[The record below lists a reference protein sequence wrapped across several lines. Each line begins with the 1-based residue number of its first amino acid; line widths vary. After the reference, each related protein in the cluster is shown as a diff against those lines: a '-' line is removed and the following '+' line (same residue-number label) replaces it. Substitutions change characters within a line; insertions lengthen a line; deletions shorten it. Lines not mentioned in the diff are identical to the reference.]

1 MTDTVLLGDIP
12 ERNAARRG
20 PHRWAMRHDGEVL
33 SWGELA
39 HRVRRRA
46 HALTAAGVGQDD
58 FVVLALPN
66 CNALF
71 ELTFALWKIGA
82 TPTVVSAR
90 LPLPELLAVIET
102 AGARF
107 VIADDPEIAAKTKAL
122 PAGFGRDHADASPLA
137 SKVAKHWK
145 AMTSGGSTG
154 RPKVIVDAMPS
165 AIPLGGTGSVLGLP
179 VDGVMLNP
187 APLYHNF
194 PFAMTHM
201 SMLAGSS
208 VVGMTKFDP
217 EKLLQLIEA
226 HRVEWVNL
234 VPTMMNRI
242 ARLPAD
248 VRARYDISWLRML
261 WHTAAPIPPWLKE
274 FWIDWIG
281 PERIWEMYGGT
292 EGFATTQLSGVEW
305 LAHRGSVGR
314 SESEILIRGE
324 NGEALPP
331 GEVGEIFM
339 RGRGGKT
346 PTYQYKGADSR
357 RLDGGFESFGD
368 FGWLDED
375 GYLYIA
381 DRRTDMILCGGSN
394 IYPAEVEAALMEH
407 PAVETAIVVGLPDD
421 DLGAVPHAIVKL
433 EQGVLTPP
441 FEELAQ
447 FAGDRLVRYKV
458 PRSFEFTDEP
468 LRDEA
473 GKVRR
478 SRLLA
483 ERVDRLKREGSL
495 AGCAAK
501 GLS

>member
-1 MTDTVLLGDIP
+1 MTDAVLLGDIP
-12 ERNAARRG
+12 ERNAARLG
-20 PHRWAMRHDGEVL
+20 AERWAVRHDEDVL

-39 HRVRRRA
+39 GRVRRRA
-46 HALTAAGVGQDD
+46 HALAAAGVGQDD

-66 CNALF
+66 GNALF
-71 ELTFALWKIGA
+71 ELTFALWKLGA
-82 TPTVVSAR
+82 TPAVVSAK

-107 VIADDPEIAAKTKAL
+107 VVAHDPAIVAATGAR
-122 PAGFGRDHADASPLA
+122 PGDFGRDHPDDGPLE
-137 SKVAKHWK
+137 SKVAAHWK

-165 AIPLGGTGSVLGLP
+165 RIPTGGSGSVLMLP
-179 VDGVMLNP
+179 EDGVMLNP

-201 SMLAGSS
+201 SMLNGCS

-217 EKLLQLIEA
+217 ETLLQLIER

-234 VPTMMNRI
+234 VPTMMNRV
-242 ARLPAD
+242 ARLPED
-248 VRARYDISWLRML
+248 VRARYDMSSLKTL

-292 EGFATTQLSGVEW
+292 EGFATTQLNGVEW

-314 SESEILIRGE
+314 TQGEILIRGE
-324 NGEALPP
+324 DGQALPP
-331 GEVGEIFM
+331 GEIGEIYM
-339 RGRGGKT
+339 RGTGGR
-346 PTYQYKGADSR
+346 PTYQYRGAESR
-357 RLDGGFESFGD
+357 RLDDGFESFGD
-368 FGWLDED
+368 YGWVDED

-381 DRRTDMILCGGSN
+381 DRRTDMILSGGSN
-394 IYPAEVEAALMEH
+394 IYPAEIEAALMEH
-407 PAVETAIVVGLPDD
+407 PAIATAIVIGLPDD
-421 DLGAVPHAIVKL
+421 DLGAVPHAILEL
-433 EQGVLTPP
+433 EQGAAAPP
-441 FEELAQ
+441 VDALRD
-447 FAGDRLVRYKV
+447 FAGARLLRYKV

-483 ERVDRLKREGSL
+483 ERV
-495 AGCAAK
+495 AK
-501 GLS
+501 VKA